1 MAVPLN
7 TLEEW
12 FVDTVRKKV
21 QKQRSKG
28 KGRIFVKVPLGP
40 KNIMSALKKVNDR
53 PKFSKTIPMSNFDL
67 LDWSKYLKIP
77 LKNVLSRDEKVP
89 HNHKLGLFVYNLE
102 PAYMSGSHW
111 VATYVRDNVINYF
124 DSFGMAR
131 SFSRDGK
138 SCKENKT

>member
-1 MAVPLN
+1 
-7 TLEEW
+7 
-12 FVDTVRKKV
+12 
-21 QKQRSKG
+21 
-28 KGRIFVKVPLGP
+28 
-40 KNIMSALKKVNDR
+40 MSALKKVSHSMYGGAR

-138 SCKENKT
+138 SCKEKKLNSFASKPANTKSLHYNMWLFLPLFSQ